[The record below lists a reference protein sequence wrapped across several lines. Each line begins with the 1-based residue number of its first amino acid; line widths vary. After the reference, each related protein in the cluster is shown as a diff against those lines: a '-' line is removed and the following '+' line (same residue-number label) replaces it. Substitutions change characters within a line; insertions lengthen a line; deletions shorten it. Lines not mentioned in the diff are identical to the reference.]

1 MGLFDSKSI
10 SDDEEVRGNPHPQS
24 PTHSCETLIVVC
36 CADDVV
42 VRAACD
48 NGESPLSGDGMLR
61 IIARSLLNSA
71 PWRGFVKKSPTISL
85 VGQYSIV
92 TSPFDSICDEVV
104 LNIDMSCSFT
114 A

>member
-1 MGLFDSKSI
+1 MLNLVVNHHVKLGLLHCMGLFDSKSV

-24 PTHSCETLIVVC
+24 PTHSCESLIVVC

-61 IIARSLLNSA
+61 IIARSL
-71 PWRGFVKKSPTISL
+71 
-85 VGQYSIV
+85 
-92 TSPFDSICDEVV
+92 
-104 LNIDMSCSFT
+104 
-114 A
+114 